1 MIRWIAVA
9 FILSIAGIISIDM
22 TMTQQTSAFVYT
34 DLRKLPSKKTAL
46 LLGTTKSIAKDK
58 KNYFYIYR
66 IRAAAALFKAG
77 KVKTILVSGDNGSQ
91 HSNETAAMQKDL
103 IDAGV
108 PEKHIVVDNAGFR
121 TFDSITRAKEVFK
134 TEDYIIVSQ
143 KFHLERAL
151 FIARKKK
158 QKAIGFAAKDIEGT
172 KAAYKMRLREYLART
187 KAFLDIYLLNPRL
200 SSQSVQQ

>member
-1 MIRWIAVA
+1 
-9 FILSIAGIISIDM
+9 
-22 TMTQQTSAFVYT
+22 MTQQTSAFIYT

-46 LLGTTKSIAKDK
+46 LLGTAKSIAKDK

-66 IRAAAALFKAG
+66 VRAAVALFKAG

-91 HSNETAAMQKDL
+91 HSNETAAMKKDL
-103 IDAGV
+103 IDAGI
-108 PEKHIVVDNAGFR
+108 PSRHIIVDNAGFR

-134 TEDYIIVSQ
+134 AEDYIIVSQ

-158 QKAIGFAAKDIEGT
+158 QKAIGFAAKDIQGT
-172 KAAYKMRLREYLART
+172 KAAYKMKLREYLART

>member
-9 FILSIAGIISIDM
+9 FVVCIAGVISINM
-22 TMTQQTSAFVYT
+22 TMTQQTSAFIYT

-46 LLGTTKSIAKDK
+46 LLGTAKSIAKDK

-77 KVKTILVSGDNGSQ
+77 KVKTILVSGDNGAKYY
-91 HSNETAAMQKDL
+91 NETAAMQKDL

-108 PEKHIVVDNAGFR
+108 PAKHIVVDNAGFR

-200 SSQSVQQ
+200 SSQAVQQ

>member
-1 MIRWIAVA
+1 
-9 FILSIAGIISIDM
+9 
-22 TMTQQTSAFVYT
+22 
-34 DLRKLPSKKTAL
+34 
-46 LLGTTKSIAKDK
+46 
-58 KNYFYIYR
+58 
-66 IRAAAALFKAG
+66 
-77 KVKTILVSGDNGSQ
+77 
-91 HSNETAAMQKDL
+91 MQKDL

>member
-1 MIRWIAVA
+1 MAVA
-9 FILSIAGIISIDM
+9 FVLCIAGIISINM
-22 TMTQQTSAFVYT
+22 TMTQQTSAFIYT

-46 LLGTTKSIAKDK
+46 LLGTAKSIAKDK

-108 PEKHIVVDNAGFR
+108 PAKHIVVDNAGFR

>member
-22 TMTQQTSAFVYT
+22 TMTQQTSAFIYT

-134 TEDYIIVSQ
+134 AEDYIIVSQ

-172 KAAYKMRLREYLART
+172 KAAYKMRFREYLART
-187 KAFLDIYLLNPRL
+187 KAFLDIYLLNPSL

>member
-22 TMTQQTSAFVYT
+22 TMTQQTSAFIYT
-34 DLRKLPSKKTAL
+34 DLRKLPSKKTTL

>member
-9 FILSIAGIISIDM
+9 FIVSIAGIISIDM
-22 TMTQQTSAFVYT
+22 TMTQQTSAFIYT